1 MECNSCKIKGFVQRN
16 LLTLIGVAAVAALGM
31 MDAQAQRRVKRM
43 ATDSVQKV
51 TDKAEKL
58 WSR

>member
-1 MECNSCKIKGFVQRN
+1 MRN
-16 LLTLIGVAAVAALGM
+16 GTFTGVIAGALIGVAAVAALGM
-31 MDAQAQRRVKRM
+31 MDTQAQHRMKRM

-58 WSR
+58 WGR